1 MANKNNSINWF
12 AIPVTDFQRA
22 VKFYNT
28 ILGSEL
34 FVTQMAQSEL
44 AFFPCEPGEVGGHLF
59 KAEPF
64 KPSANGA
71 LLYLNGGDDLQPILD
86 RVEGAGGK
94 VVGPKRQV
102 TPEIGYVAEFIDSE
116 GNKVALHSK
125 N

>member
-1 MANKNNSINWF
+1 MANKKNSVNWF
-12 AIPVTDFQRA
+12 AIPVSDFQRA
-22 VKFYNT
+22 VDFYNK
-28 ILGSEL
+28 ILDTNL
-34 FVTQMAQSEL
+34 FVTQMAQSDL
-44 AFFPCEPGEVGGHLF
+44 AFFPSEPGDVGGHLF

-64 KPSANGA
+64 KPSDKGP

-86 RVEGAGGK
+86 RVESAGGK
-94 VVGPKRQV
+94 IAAPKRQV